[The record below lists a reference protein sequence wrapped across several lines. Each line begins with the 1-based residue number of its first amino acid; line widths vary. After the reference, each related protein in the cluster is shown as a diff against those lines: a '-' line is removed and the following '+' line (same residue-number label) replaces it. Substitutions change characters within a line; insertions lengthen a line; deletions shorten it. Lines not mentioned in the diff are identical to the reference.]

1 MSRKKEDKKTQG
13 FSLKPAVKVEGPPSA
28 GVFQPR
34 PLQPTNF
41 RKMYDR
47 GDFPMQMDYNSRG
60 HHIFW
65 KVEFEKL
72 DYNYYLP
79 LFFDGLTETDH
90 PYKFLACQGVHE
102 LLDNGGPKI
111 LPVVPQLIVPI
122 RKALNTKNHQ
132 VMCIMLKVLKHLV
145 VSGDDVGEA
154 LVPYFRQILPVFRIF
169 KEKNNIGDDEY
180 GQGGENIGQLIGET
194 LELFERHG
202 GRDAFLKIK
211 YMVPTYQSCMT
222 K

>member
-1 MSRKKEDKKTQG
+1 MSFWIKE
-13 FSLKPAVKVEGPPSA
+13 AANNARNV
-28 GVFQPR
+28 
-34 PLQPTNF
+34 
-41 RKMYDR
+41 
-47 GDFPMQMDYNSRG
+47 NS
-60 HHIFW
+60 HFCPQ
-65 KVEFEKL
+65 VEFEKL

-111 LPVVPQLIVPI
+111 LPVIPQLIMPI

-145 VSGDDVGEA
+145 VSGDNVGEA
-154 LVPYFRQILPVFRIF
+154 LVPYFRQILPIFRIF
-169 KEKNNIGDDEY
+169 KEKNNIGDGEY
-180 GQGGENIGQLIGET
+180 GEGGENIGQLIGET
-194 LELFERHG
+194 LELFECHG

>member
-1 MSRKKEDKKTQG
+1 MANSTTPEEEHTHGSRTACFG
-13 FSLKPAVKVEGPPSA
+13 SAVLCNP
-28 GVFQPR
+28 
-34 PLQPTNF
+34 
-41 RKMYDR
+41 
-47 GDFPMQMDYNSRG
+47 
-60 HHIFW
+60 
-65 KVEFEKL
+65 VEFEKL

-111 LPVVPQLIVPI
+111 LPVIPQLIIPV

-145 VSGDDVGEA
+145 VSGDNVGEA
-154 LVPYFRQILPVFRIF
+154 LVPYFRQILPIFRIF
-169 KEKNNIGDDEY
+169 KEKNTNT
-180 GQGGENIGQLIGET
+180 GEAIKTGKERKKNIGQLIGET

-211 YMVPTYQSCMT
+211 YMVPIYQSCMT